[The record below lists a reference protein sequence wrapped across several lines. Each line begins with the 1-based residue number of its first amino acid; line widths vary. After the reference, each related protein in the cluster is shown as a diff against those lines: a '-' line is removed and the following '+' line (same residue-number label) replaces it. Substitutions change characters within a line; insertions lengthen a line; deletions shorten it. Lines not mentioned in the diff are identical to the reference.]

1 MKIPM
6 RLSPLHDRLA
16 MLDPQWS
23 HLHGMPVAL
32 QVRNGETGQEPLP
45 SLALCDLSALPRLE
59 IRGRESATWL
69 AACGIAVPEPIF
81 AARRDPD
88 TGILVARTG
97 SHNVFLEE
105 VPGGCT
111 IQHLRE
117 AMGDRST
124 RRFPVDRQDASLCL
138 CGAQALE
145 ALRQS
150 CGFDFEQTGPQ
161 LVMTRIAGISAM
173 ILREDAHGLPTFR
186 IWTDPSYG
194 PYLWDAMLD
203 IVRTLGGD
211 AIGLAALFPN
221 VVDITTEAQ
230 RSAS

>member
-1 MKIPM
+1 MNAPI
-6 RLSPLHDRLA
+6 RLSPLHERLA
-16 MLDPQWS
+16 AFDPAWS
-23 HLHGMPVAL
+23 RLHGMPVAL
-32 QVRNGETGQEPLP
+32 QVRSGETVQNPFP
-45 SLALCDLSALPRLE
+45 PLALCDLSALPRLE

-69 AACGIAVPEPIF
+69 AARGIAVPEPVF
-81 AARRDPD
+81 ATRRDPA

-97 SHNVFLEE
+97 THNVFVEE
-105 VPGGCT
+105 VPGGDT
-111 IQHLRE
+111 VEGLR
-117 AMGDRST
+117 AQLTDRSP
-124 RRFPVDRQDASLCL
+124 RRFPVDRQDAALCL

-150 CGFDFEQTGPQ
+150 CGFDFDQAGPQ
-161 LVMTRIAGISAM
+161 LVMTRIAGVSAM
-173 ILREDAHGLPTFR
+173 ILREDAGGLPAFR

-221 VVDITTEAQ
+221 VANITTEAQ